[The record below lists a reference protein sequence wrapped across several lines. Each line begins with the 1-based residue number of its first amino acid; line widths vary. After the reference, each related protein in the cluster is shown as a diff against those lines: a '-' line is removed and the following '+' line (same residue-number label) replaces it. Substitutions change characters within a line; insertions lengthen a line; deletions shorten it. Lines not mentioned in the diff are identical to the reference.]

1 MNRRSITPTVARLA
15 PVIAVVLLVAGACT
29 AGAPAPTPATP
40 APAPQKPAAT
50 PASSPVML
58 GDVQD
63 LLVLR
68 LAKPTP
74 NAAFM
79 VIEPGQGQDLFSFPD
94 GIVSHDWH
102 TLVSLAADGS
112 STVVQVTTPEG
123 GDAPARISV
132 PGAWR
137 LPTIGVD
144 KVASGLSG
152 DGSTLV
158 LEEAVNV
165 ALAGPTSRTRFAV
178 VSTLGSKDPRIITLD
193 GAFAFDA
200 LSPSGKW
207 LYLLEYAPGGDGTQY
222 QVRRLEVATG
232 RLQDGAIVDKRNLD
246 EQMNGYALTQE
257 FGRAGWVFTLYRGAD
272 GAFVHALDT
281 AEGIAFCIDLPGTEA
296 DDPATAG
303 SWGLVADPSGERL
316 YVADSARRTIS
327 AIDLGDFSIRR
338 SGRLASVPGVR
349 LAKLESAQPAG
360 GRAALSVDGTTLY
373 VADTTGVAV
382 VSTADLATTG
392 HLGGSGVF
400 RSIAVGS
407 AGTVYAVDD
416 AGRAARLGPG
426 STDSTPIASG
436 AYASIVA
443 VVPLR

>member
-1 MNRRSITPTVARLA
+1 MNRRSITPTVPRLA
-15 PVIAVVLLVAGACT
+15 AAIAVVLLVAGACMT
-29 AGAPAPTPATP
+29 GAPAPTPATP
-40 APAPQKPAAT
+40 APPPQKPTTAV
-50 PASSPVML
+50 SSPVML

-74 NAAFM
+74 NAAFT
-79 VIEPGQGQDLFSFPD
+79 VVEPGQGRDLFSLPD
-94 GIVSHDWH
+94 GIASHDWQ
-102 TLVSLAADGS
+102 TLVSLVADGS
-112 STVVQVTTPEG
+112 STGVRVTTPES
-123 GDAPARISV
+123 GDAPAGISI

-165 ALAGPTSRTRFAV
+165 ARVGPASRTRFAV
-178 VSTLGSKDPRIITLD
+178 VSTRGSTGPRIITLD

-200 LSPSGKW
+200 LSSSGQW
-207 LYLLEYAPGGDGTQY
+207 LYLLEYALGGDGTQY
-222 QVRRLEVATG
+222 QVRRLEIATG
-232 RLQDGAIVDKRNLD
+232 RLQDEAIVDKRNLD

-257 FGRAGWVFTLYRGAD
+257 FGKAGWVFTLYRGAD

-281 AEGIAFCIDLPGTEA
+281 ADGIAFCIDLPGTEA
-296 DDPATAG
+296 EDTATAG
-303 SWGLVADPSGERL
+303 SWVLVADPSGERL
-316 YVADSARRTIS
+316 YVANSARRTVS
-327 AIDLGDFSIRR
+327 AIDLVDFSILR
-338 SGRLASVPGVR
+338 SGTLASVPSVR
-349 LAKLESAQPAG
+349 LAKLENAEPAG
-360 GRAALSVDGTTLY
+360 GRAALSIDGKSLY
-373 VADTTGVAV
+373 VVNTTGVAV
-382 VSTADLATTG
+382 VSTAGLTTIG

-416 AGRAARLGPG
+416 AGRAARLGTG

-443 VVPLR
+443 VVRLR

>member
-1 MNRRSITPTVARLA
+1 MNRRSIAPTVGRLA
-15 PVIAVVLLVAGACT
+15 PVVAVVLLVAGACT
-29 AGAPAPTPATP
+29 AGTPAPTPATP
-40 APAPQKPAAT
+40 APASPDPAAT
-50 PASSPVML
+50 PASSPFML
-58 GDVQD
+58 GDVRD

-74 NAAFM
+74 DAAFT
-79 VIEPGQGQDLFSFPD
+79 VVEPGQGRDLFSFPD
-94 GIVSHDWH
+94 GVVSHDWR
-102 TLVSLAADGS
+102 TLVSLAADGA
-112 STVVQVTTPEG
+112 STGVKVTTPEG
-123 GDAPARISV
+123 GDAPARVSV
-132 PGAWR
+132 PGSWR

-144 KVASGLSG
+144 KVAGGLSG

-158 LEEAVNV
+158 LEEAVDV
-165 ALAGPTSRTRFAV
+165 APVGPTSRTRFAV
-178 VSTLGSKDPRIITLD
+178 VSTRGSKDPRVITLD

-200 LSPSGKW
+200 LSPGGQW
-207 LYLLEYAPGGDGTQY
+207 LYLLEYTPGGGTHY

-232 RLQDGAIVDKRNLD
+232 KLQDGAIVDKRNID
-246 EQMNGYALTQE
+246 EQMNGYALTQAV
-257 FGRAGWVFTLYRGAD
+257 GKAGWVFTLYRSAD

-281 AEGIAFCIDLPGTEA
+281 ADGIAFCIDLPGTEA

-303 SWGLVADPSGERL
+303 SWGLVADPSGQRL
-316 YVADSARRTIS
+316 YVADPVRRTVS
-327 AIDLGDFSIRR
+327 AIDLVDFSILR

-360 GRAALSVDGTTLY
+360 GRVALGADGTTLY
-373 VADTTGVAV
+373 VVDTTGVAV

-400 RSIAVGS
+400 RSVAVGS

-416 AGRAARLGPG
+416 AGRAVRLGTGP
-426 STDSTPIASG
+426 TDTTPIGSG